1 MLCWQASYIQFQ
13 VFVSCMQMGAVM
25 LPMSVQMAG
34 PPPAL
39 GAAYAAAPGGGLGVH
54 MPGAQVGMG
63 YGLGAAQVPMGG
75 QAPMPLNPNP
85 MLMSAPMPYPAGQA
99 LPGSA
104 FAAPPGETE
113 PQVSIIC
120 LADSGSACVS
130 ML

>member
-1 MLCWQASYIQFQ
+1 
-13 VFVSCMQMGAVM
+13 MGPVV

-34 PPPAL
+34 LPPAL
-39 GAAYAAAPGGGLGVH
+39 GAAYGAASVGALGAH
-54 MPGAQVGMG
+54 MPGAQVGLG

-104 FAAPPGETE
+104 FAAPPGEMQ
-113 PQVSIIC
+113 PQVSFT
-120 LADSGSACVS
+120 
-130 ML
+130 

>member
-1 MLCWQASYIQFQ
+1 
-13 VFVSCMQMGAVM
+13 MQMGTVM
-25 LPMSVQMAG
+25 LPMSMQMAG

-39 GAAYAAAPGGGLGVH
+39 GAAYGAAAVGGLGTH

-104 FAAPPGETE
+104 FAAPPGEMQ
-113 PQVSIIC
+113 PQVSF
-120 LADSGSACVS
+120 
-130 ML
+130 M